1 MIGSKHVGLIGVPVG
16 LGGKRP
22 GSRLGPEAMRVAEV
36 AGQLR
41 AIGYQVEDR
50 GDVPAPP
57 VVAGEVR
64 REGINNFDPLLSSL
78 TSVRERVTACIGAG
92 RTPLVLGGDHSIAI
106 ATIAA
111 ARSAFG
117 ETLGVLWI
125 DAHADLNTPDTSPS
139 MNLHGMPLGLVC
151 GYEIERGSNIAKE
164 QWQKLRQA
172 MIPEGPV
179 STQRC
184 FWLGLREIDPGE
196 AERLRRDCQG
206 RFFTM
211 HDIDR
216 DSMPEAA
223 DKLCGGMKAA
233 GITHLWI
240 SFDVDVLDPFV
251 APGVGTG
258 VRGGLTYREA
268 HLLAE
273 VLFERIASENEMQL
287 AGVDVCEVNPLLDKS
302 NETALIAA
310 EWLSSLFGKRI
321 V

>member
-1 MIGSKHVGLIGVPVG
+1 VIGSKHVGLIGVPVG

-36 AGQLR
+36 TGQLR

-50 GDVPAPP
+50 GDVPVPP
-57 VVAGEVR
+57 VVAGEVK
-64 REGINNFDPLLSSL
+64 REGINNFDPLLGSL
-78 TSVRERVTACIGAG
+78 ASVRERVTACIGAG
-92 RTPLVLGGDHSIAI
+92 KTPLVLGGDHSIAI
-106 ATIAA
+106 ATVAA

-117 ETLGVLWI
+117 ENLGVLWI

-151 GYEIERGSNIAKE
+151 GYEIEGGSSIAKE
-164 QWQKLRQA
+164 QWHKLRQA
-172 MIPEGPV
+172 MIAEGPV
-179 STQRC
+179 SKHRC

-196 AERLRRDCQG
+196 VERLRRDCQG

-211 HDIDR
+211 HGIDR
-216 DSMPEAA
+216 DSMPATA
-223 DKLCGGMKAA
+223 DQLCSGIKAA

-273 VLFERIASENEMQL
+273 ILYERIASEGEMQL

-321 V
+321 I